1 MIRIPRWLVAVL
13 GVLFGVFH
21 SGLGFASL
29 GDFDNYGYPLTA
41 IIIYLIA
48 TIASMVFYRGP
59 NLPLPQAIFNLAVAA
74 LVPLLVNANLDA
86 DTADAYST
94 WYVIGIATL
103 MATTAVR
110 QQKLIAWL
118 GTAILALQVVLWAGL
133 LTGIQTGLVG
143 ALMLVFAAH
152 TISMGLKNA
161 YRRTMEFTEAALA
174 SQTQAVANE
183 AAGKERSRRLD
194 QALQGALPILQVI
207 QKQNG
212 KLSAEQKNE
221 ARLLEASL
229 RDEIRGR
236 GLMTE
241 SIRNAAKSARSRG
254 VEVIILDEGGL
265 DQVTPFNRDE
275 ILDTVAE
282 TIEKVKEGRIT
293 LRAPSGEA
301 WKVTL
306 VASRSGVAKPDIWL
320 KF

>member
-21 SGLGFASL
+21 AGLGFASL
-29 GDFDNYGYPLTA
+29 SDFENYGYPLTA

-48 TIASMVFYRGP
+48 IIASMVFYRGP

-74 LVPLLVNANLDA
+74 FVPLLVNANLDPY
-86 DTADAYST
+86 TADAYST
-94 WYVIGIATL
+94 WYVMGIATL

-118 GTAILALQVVLWAGL
+118 GWAILAIQVVRWAGWF
-133 LTGIQTGLVG
+133 TGVQTGLIG
-143 ALMLVFAAH
+143 ALLLVFAAH
-152 TISMGLKNA
+152 TISVGLKSA
-161 YRRTMEFTEAALA
+161 YLRTMEFTQAALA
-174 SQTQAVANE
+174 SKTQAVSNE
-183 AAGKERSRRLD
+183 AAGKERSGRLES
-194 QALQGALPILQVI
+194 ALQGALPLLQVI
-207 QKQNG
+207 QEQKG
-212 KLSAEQKNE
+212 KLSAEQKTE

-236 GLMTE
+236 GLMTD

-265 DQVTPFNRDE
+265 DQVTTFNRDE
-275 ILDTVAE
+275 ILEKIAE
-282 TIEKVKEGRIT
+282 TFSQVKEGRIT

-306 VASRSGVAKPDIWL
+306 VASRSGIAKPDIWL

>member
-1 MIRIPRWLVAVL
+1 
-13 GVLFGVFH
+13 
-21 SGLGFASL
+21 
-29 GDFDNYGYPLTA
+29 
-41 IIIYLIA
+41 
-48 TIASMVFYRGP
+48 
-59 NLPLPQAIFNLAVAA
+59 
-74 LVPLLVNANLDA
+74 
-86 DTADAYST
+86 
-94 WYVIGIATL
+94 

-110 QQKLIAWL
+110 QQKLIAWS
-118 GTAILALQVVLWAGL
+118 GMAILAIQVVLWAGL
-133 LTGIQTGLVG
+133 FTGIQTGLVG

-152 TISMGLKNA
+152 TISVGLKNA

-194 QALQGALPILQVI
+194 QALQGALPILQVV

-236 GLMTE
+236 GLMTD

-306 VASRSGVAKPDIWL
+306 VASRSGIAKPDIWL